1 MAVSRTWYTADLHL
15 GHPGILKSQPATRPF
30 PSVEE
35 MDATIV
41 ERINE
46 RVGRDDLIYIL
57 EDFALSRNKAYV
69 EHLFHAIA
77 CRKALV
83 LGNHDLDRH
92 GRIKDTIVDL
102 PWAIPPV
109 AALEIKDG
117 PSGCRVWLSHYAHR
131 NWPASHYGAFHF
143 YGHSHGALPPFGR
156 SRDVG
161 IDCADTG
168 FGPMLFTDLVEAM
181 P

>member
-15 GHPGILKSQPATRPF
+15 GHPGILKSQPVTRPF

-46 RVGRDDLIYIL
+46 RVERNDILYIL
-57 EDFALSRNKAYV
+57 GDFALSSNAAYV

-77 CRKALV
+77 CQKVLV
-83 LGNHDLDRH
+83 LGNHDLGRH
-92 GRIKDTIVDL
+92 GHIKNIIAHL
-102 PWAIPPV
+102 PWTISPI
-109 AALEIKDG
+109 AALEIKDE

-131 NWPASHYGAFHF
+131 TWPASHHGSYHLF
-143 YGHSHGALPPFGR
+143 GHSHGALPPLGR

-161 IDCADTG
+161 IDCPDTG
-168 FGPMLFTDLVEAM
+168 SGPMLFTDLVETLS
-181 P
+181 

>member
-15 GHPGILKSQPATRPF
+15 GHPGILKSQPVTRPF

-35 MDATIV
+35 IDATIV

-46 RVGRDDLIYIL
+46 RVGRGDLVYIL
-57 EDFALSRNKAYV
+57 GDFTLSRNTAYV
-69 EHLFHAIA
+69 EHLFHAID

-92 GRIKDTIVDL
+92 GRIKDIIANL
-102 PWAIPPV
+102 PWTIPPV
-109 AALEIKDG
+109 AALEIRDE
-117 PSGCRVWLSHYAHR
+117 PSRYQVWLSHYAHR
-131 NWPASHYGAFHF
+131 TWPAGHHGSYHLF
-143 YGHSHGALPPFGR
+143 GHSQGALPPFGR

-161 IDCADTG
+161 IDCPDTG
-168 FGPMLFTDLVEAM
+168 FGPMLFADLVETM

>member
-1 MAVSRTWYTADLHL
+1 MAVSRTWFTADLHL
-15 GHPGILKSQPATRPF
+15 GHPGILKFQPYTRPF

-46 RVGRDDLIYIL
+46 RVLRGDLLYIL
-57 EDFALSRNKAYV
+57 GDFALSRNAVYV
-69 EHLFHAIA
+69 EHLFHAID
-77 CRKALV
+77 CQKILV
-83 LGNHDLDRH
+83 LGNHDVDRH
-92 GRIKDTIVDL
+92 GRIKDTIADL

-109 AALEIKDG
+109 AALEVKDE

-131 NWPASHYGAFHF
+131 TWPASHYGAYHF
-143 YGHSHGALPPFGR
+143 FGHSHGTLPTLGS

-161 IDCADTG
+161 IDCPDTG
-168 FGPMLFTDLVEAM
+168 LGPMTFADLVETM